1 MTKPS
6 AFSGVLR
13 TIVANLAPLALMW
26 ITGFV
31 LMRIAERFGAPTSL
45 KESGT
50 LFGIVAGAGLAWK
63 LQGRIALFLLAIF
76 FAEIGSL
83 AIAHAYYSVDRV
95 NGGPVQMTILVAS
108 ILGVI
113 VGTVT
118 NRRRITAAA

>member
-95 NGGPVQMTILVAS
+95 NGGPVQMTILIAS

-113 VGTVT
+113 VGSVT
-118 NRRRITAAA
+118 NRRRIIATA